1 MAYYAQDGT
10 LLGSVNIKKNETVPE
25 TTEAVTE
32 ATTERETHDMSKDPD
47 DISRIYVVTDD
58 ANPTITKDVYK
69 RQHQQKLLQLI
80 LVQRLN

>member
-32 ATTERETHDMSKDPD
+32 ATTERETHDMSKD
-47 DISRIYVVTDD
+47 RTIY
-58 ANPTITKDVYK
+58 
-69 RQHQQKLLQLI
+69 QEFM
-80 LVQRLN
+80 